1 MFAKRIKLLEKLICC
16 ADRAGIAKYQF
27 ISFGTLLGAVR
38 PTLRRPQDGPPHYS
52 RGIMQHDTDMD
63 VGFQADKFNPILRE
77 EYYHYCHEAGMINS
91 WEKPATR
98 IRRRQDNNDI
108 LWFSAKLNKEKCCQ
122 WFFFEHQNRMVHTKG
137 DDWTKDRK
145 FPIKK
150 YPRKEGSQALC
161 LGAPARYF
169 DELMPI
175 NFEGITVNVPVQSGS
190 LLDWWYPGWAV
201 PKIGGSSAKKVVLII
216 EKWDNQ
222 RSWKWI

>member
-77 EYYHYCHEAGMINS
+77 EYYHYCHEAGMISS

-108 LWFSAKLNKEKCCQ
+108 LWFSAKLKKEKCCQ
-122 WFFFEHQNRMVHTKG
+122 WFFFEAKG
-137 DDWTKDRK
+137 YMWHSKGFDWTKDRK
-145 FPIKK
+145 FPLKK
-150 YPRKEGSQALC
+150 YPRGVEADAVC
-161 LGAPARYF
+161 LGAPAMFF
-169 DELMPI
+169 DELMEI
-175 NFEGITVNVPVQSGS
+175 EFEGLKVNVPVKAGS
-190 LLDWWYPGWAV
+190 LLDFWYPGWDT
-201 PKIGGSSAKKVVLII
+201 PKHGGASAKKIVMVV
-216 EKWDNQ
+216 EKWTQPNK
-222 RSWKWI
+222 WKIL